1 MTKKLRALIVDDSQ
15 DDVLLLVR
23 QLKKEG
29 YDLVFERVDTDQTM
43 KTALESKTW
52 DVVICDY
59 TMPAFSA
66 PEALVIL
73 QDSGLDLPFI
83 VGSGVMG
90 EETAVEIM
98 KAGAHDYFKKDNL
111 VRLAQAIDRE
121 LQEAIVRN
129 ERKLALQAL
138 NESETRFRN
147 IFNGVRDAIFVE
159 TPGGKILDVN
169 DAACEMF
176 GYSRKNFITKSVAE
190 LVPLDM
196 PVLEINGSDTISLP
210 DHPVETV
217 NIRANGEHFP
227 VEVSGNLQNIGDEQ
241 VMLVVVRDITER
253 KQAEEE
259 LSKHRLHL
267 EDLISERTQALEKS
281 RQAAINL
288 MQDATQQRV
297 RAEDALTK
305 LELSQQDLQNAK
317 EESEKANQAKSIF
330 LANMSHEIRTPM
342 NAILGFSQLL
352 KSDPNL
358 EPDQR
363 SKIDTVVRSGL
374 HLLELIN
381 DVLEMSKIEAGRITI
396 NLNTFSLTHM
406 LFDLETTYR
415 HRASTKGLSFHLE
428 KSGQFLD
435 VPLFGDEAKIRQ
447 IFINILGNAIKFT
460 ETGGIILRVS
470 VEECDAQ
477 SFRLSAEVQD
487 TGVGIAPEELDQLF
501 LPFEQT
507 ASGLRLQDGTGLGLA
522 ICKQYIDLMGGIITV
537 SSQVGRGSTFK
548 IDIPLQRGEDTDIL
562 EITHLDRVVGLSPGQ
577 SDFKVLVVDDLK
589 TDRILLTEILS
600 RVGFTIRQAQ
610 NGVKAIEVFEAWEPD
625 IILMDMNMP
634 IMDGREATQKI
645 KATPLGEKTPII
657 AVTASAFEENRIE
670 IIGIGADGFVRKPF
684 QTLLQK
690 GC

>member
-83 VGSGVMG
+83 VVSGVMG

-548 IDIPLQRGEDTDIL
+548 IDIPLQLGEDTDIL